1 MVIDN
6 NQIPIIFLKTKAF
19 SFVFLTPDT
28 SQGWISWICNLI
40 VVFLVYI
47 CTFLLFPI
55 TGWFV
60 LKVT

>member
-1 MVIDN
+1 MVRDT
-6 NQIPIIFLKTKAF
+6 NQIPIIFLKTKTF
-19 SFVFLTPDT
+19 PFVSFTPDT

-40 VVFLVYI
+40 VVFLVCI